1 MLDEFDHD
9 AHDFLLGGLR
19 ILTLNGSDHSIHINN
34 SALRRFD
41 GVSDQLLRE
50 RIIVVHRSHPGE
62 NLSENRKLWRVQ
74 FGVDPA
80 CSGRSID
87 ELGADVG
94 FELH

>member
-41 GVSDQLLRE
+41 GVSIGVERE
-50 RIIVVHRSHPGE
+50 P
-62 NLSENRKLWRVQ
+62 
-74 FGVDPA
+74 P
-80 CSGRSID
+80 ID
-87 ELGADVG
+87 VEKGPL
-94 FELH
+94 F